1 MSLIT
6 SDISK
11 AIEILNKEDVVAIP
25 TETVYGLAGNIYSE
39 KAINKIFQLKKRPLF
54 NPLIVHIKSLDS
66 LKNVAV
72 NVPDAAIK
80 LANAFWPGPLTL
92 ILDKHESVSDL
103 ITAGKKTVAVR
114 IPNHPVALSIL
125 EKIGFPLAATSA
137 NPFVLISPTRAE
149 HVAVYFKDSLEIV
162 IDGGVCNRG
171 IESTIIGFHNNEIT
185 LYRHGSITVEELEAV
200 VGKINNGVINN
211 ETNPQAPG
219 MLSKHYSPVTPS
231 YLTDNLPASIKKF
244 SGKKIGLL
252 LFDKNIKDEKITHQV
267 VLSPSANL
275 KEAAANLY
283 AALHILDKLNV
294 DIIIAERLPD
304 IGLGRTI
311 NDRLE
316 RATKI

>member
-1 MSLIT
+1 M
-6 SDISK
+6 
-11 AIEILNKEDVVAIP
+11 
-25 TETVYGLAGNIYSE
+25 
-39 KAINKIFQLKKRPLF
+39 
-54 NPLIVHIKSLDS
+54 
-66 LKNVAV
+66 
-72 NVPDAAIK
+72 
-80 LANAFWPGPLTL
+80 
-92 ILDKHESVSDL
+92 
-103 ITAGKKTVAVR
+103 
-114 IPNHPVALSIL
+114 
-125 EKIGFPLAATSA
+125 
-137 NPFVLISPTRAE
+137 
-149 HVAVYFKDSLEIV
+149 
-162 IDGGVCNRG
+162 
-171 IESTIIGFHNNEIT
+171 
-185 LYRHGSITVEELEAV
+185 YRHGSITVEELEAV

-231 YLTDNLPASIKKF
+231 YITDNVPASIKKF
-244 SGKKIGLL
+244 PGKKIGLL